1 MKASRVAQYGLL
13 TALALVLSWVE
24 SLLPPLGVPGVK
36 LGLPNLAI
44 VFALYRL
51 GFREAC
57 VISLARV
64 VLVTLLFGNGAALA
78 YSIAGAALSLSLM
91 GLLKKT
97 GKFSSVGVSV
107 AGGVAHNA
115 GQILVAMALLETS
128 RLAWYLPVLWISGTV
143 AVMASTVL
151 TARMITGQSKARLP
165 SRTPV
170 ERKSGTTVKK

>member
-1 MKASRVAQYGLL
+1 MKAEKVAQYGLL
-13 TALALVLSWVE
+13 TALALVLSWLE

-51 GFREAC
+51 GFRDAC
-57 VISLARV
+57 VISLVRV

-97 GKFSSVGVSV
+97 GSSPRWASAWPGAWPTTRGRSWWPWPCWRRC
-107 AGGVAHNA
+107 AWRGTCRCCG
-115 GQILVAMALLETS
+115 S
-128 RLAWYLPVLWISGTV
+128 R
-143 AVMASTVL
+143 
-151 TARMITGQSKARLP
+151 ARWPGC
-165 SRTPV
+165 
-170 ERKSGTTVKK
+170 

>member
-1 MKASRVAQYGLL
+1 MKASKVAQYGLL
-13 TALALVLSWVE
+13 TALALVLSWLE

-51 GFREAC
+51 SWRDAC
-57 VISLARV
+57 VISLVRI

-78 YSIAGAALSLSLM
+78 YSVAGAALSLALM
-91 GLLKKT
+91 GLLKQT

-115 GQILVAMALLETS
+115 GQILVAMTLLETS
-128 RLAWYLPVLWISGTV
+128 RLAWYLPVLWVSGTV
-143 AVMASTVL
+143 AGVL
-151 TARMITGQSKARLP
+151 IG
-165 SRTPV
+165 V
-170 ERKSGTTVKK
+170 VSGVLVKRVPDKK

>member
-1 MKASRVAQYGLL
+1 MKASKIGQYGLL
-13 TALALVLSWVE
+13 TALALVLSYLE
-24 SLLPPLGVPGVK
+24 SLIPPLWVPGVK
-36 LGLPNLAI
+36 LGLPNLAV

-51 GFREAC
+51 GWKDAC
-57 VISLARV
+57 AISLVRV

-97 GKFSSVGVSV
+97 RKFSTVGVSV

-128 RLAWYLPVLWISGTV
+128 RLAWYLPVLWVSGTI
-143 AVMASTVL
+143 AGVL
-151 TARMITGQSKARLP
+151 IGIVSGVL
-165 SRTPV
+165 V
-170 ERKSGTTVKK
+170 ERVPDPK

>member
-1 MKASRVAQYGLL
+1 MKASKVAQYGLI
-13 TALALVLSWVE
+13 TALALVLSYLE

-51 GFREAC
+51 NWKDAC
-57 VISLARV
+57 IISLMRV
-64 VLVTLLFGNGAALA
+64 VLVTLLFGNGPPLLRVVLVALLFGNGAALA
-78 YSIAGAALSLSLM
+78 YSVAGAALSLSLM
-91 GLLKKT
+91 GLLKRT
-97 GKFSSVGVSV
+97 EKFSPVGVSV

-143 AVMASTVL
+143 AGVL
-151 TARMITGQSKARLP
+151 IGVVSGVL
-165 SRTPV
+165 V
-170 ERKSGTTVKK
+170 ERVPDKK

>member
-57 VISLARV
+57 VISLTRV

-143 AVMASTVL
+143 AGVL
-151 TARMITGQSKARLP
+151 VGI
-165 SRTPV
+165 V
-170 ERKSGTTVKK
+170 SGALVKRIPDQK

>member
-1 MKASRVAQYGLL
+1 MKASKVARYGLL

-24 SLLPPLGVPGVK
+24 SLLPPLGAPGVK

-51 GFREAC
+51 GWKDAC
-57 VISLARV
+57 VISLVRV

-78 YSIAGAALSLSLM
+78 YSIAGAALSLALM
-91 GLLKKT
+91 GLLKNT

-128 RLAWYLPVLWISGTV
+128 RLAWYLPVLWVSGTV
-143 AVMASTVL
+143 AGVL
-151 TARMITGQSKARLP
+151 VGVI
-165 SRTPV
+165 
-170 ERKSGTTVKK
+170 SGILVKRIPEQR

>member
-1 MKASRVAQYGLL
+1 MKPEKVAQYGLL
-13 TALALVLSWVE
+13 TALALALSWVE

-51 GFREAC
+51 GFKDAWA
-57 VISLARV
+57 ISLARV

-78 YSIAGAALSLSLM
+78 YSVAGAALSLGLM

-107 AGGVAHNA
+107 AGGVAHNG
-115 GQILVAMALLETS
+115 GQILVAMALLETA
-128 RLAWYLPVLWISGTV
+128 RLAWYLPVLWVSGTV
-143 AVMASTVL
+143 AGVL
-151 TARMITGQSKARLP
+151 IGIVAGVL
-165 SRTPV
+165 
-170 ERKSGTTVKK
+170 VKRVPEIK

>member
-1 MKASRVAQYGLL
+1 MKASKIAQYGLL
-13 TALALVLSWVE
+13 TALALVLSYLE
-24 SLLPPLGVPGVK
+24 SLIPPLWVPGLK
-36 LGLPNLAI
+36 LGLPNLAV

-51 GFREAC
+51 GWKDAC
-57 VISLARV
+57 AISLVRV

-97 GKFSSVGVSV
+97 GKFSTVGVSV

-128 RLAWYLPVLWISGTV
+128 RLAWYLPVLWVSGTI
-143 AVMASTVL
+143 AGVL
-151 TARMITGQSKARLP
+151 IGIVSGVL
-165 SRTPV
+165 V
-170 ERKSGTTVKK
+170 ERVPDPK

>member
-1 MKASRVAQYGLL
+1 MKASKIAQYGLL
-13 TALALVLSWVE
+13 TALALVLSWLE
-24 SLLPPLGVPGVK
+24 SLLPPLGIPGVK

-51 GFREAC
+51 SWKDAC
-57 VISLARV
+57 VISLVRV

-78 YSIAGAALSLSLM
+78 YSVAGAALSLALM

-128 RLAWYLPVLWISGTV
+128 RLAWYLPVLWVSGTV
-143 AVMASTVL
+143 AGVL
-151 TARMITGQSKARLP
+151 IG
-165 SRTPV
+165 V
-170 ERKSGTTVKK
+170 VSGELVKRVPDQK